1 MISNGTVNHIE
12 LIGHLGAE
20 PEMRYTGNG
29 AAVANFRVATNR
41 VWNADGEQRKETEWT
56 PVVVWNKLA
65 ETCNQYLRK
74 GSRVRVEGYL
84 RTRSYEKDGV
94 THYRTEVVAESVLFL
109 DRRGDDQG
117 EPEAAG
123 DEEGAA

>member
-1 MISNGTVNHIE
+1 MISNGTINRVEI
-12 LIGHLGAE
+12 LGHLGAE
-20 PEMRYTGNG
+20 PEMRYTASGS
-29 AAVANFRVATNR
+29 AVANFRVATNR

-56 PVVVWNKLA
+56 PIVAWNKLA

-117 EPEAAG
+117 ESEAA
-123 DEEGAA
+123 EEDGAA